1 MKYSA
6 KPLSYFTPSSSVYI
20 LLLNI
25 WHLPISFPKPTM
37 HGTFLF
43 SQSTAEQAAE
53 IPPSSPLNYLS
64 QEQKIHTQ
72 CSYSPVVL
80 QSYVEWTL
88 IQQRLRKGGKAIFLA
103 HV

>member
-1 MKYSA
+1 
-6 KPLSYFTPSSSVYI
+6 
-20 LLLNI
+20 
-25 WHLPISFPKPTM
+25 M

-43 SQSTAEQAAE
+43 SQSTAKQAAE

-64 QEQKIHTQ
+64 QEQEIHTQ

-88 IQQRLRKGGKAIFLA
+88 LQ
-103 HV
+103 